1 MICVF
6 RFALSQQCWGNCPGF
21 VFKAKISESITD
33 SGIKQCLFKLFALLC
48 RAYSRGLLN
57 EKTKSMLSPGE
68 WCVGVV
74 TNKMVH
80 QY

>member
-33 SGIKQCLFKLFALLC
+33 SGIKQCLYKLFALLC
-48 RAYSRGLLN
+48 RDLLN
-57 EKTKSMLSPGE
+57 EKTKSMLSPGN
-68 WCVGVV
+68 GVLV
-74 TNKMVH
+74 WLQINGASILIG
-80 QY
+80 